1 MSDESNIIK
10 KEIVIN
16 ASIEKVFSALVD
28 SEQLTQWFLD
38 MAIFEPKVG
47 GRVSFRFLKKKD
59 KDHEVIDKVVSFI
72 PNKEL
77 SYTWNFT
84 TKPEYRKDTIVT
96 WKSEQIGN
104 DKTKLTLIHSGFTKD
119 DELQYDDHSKGWAWH
134 LKKLDN
140 FITTSQ

>member
-47 GRVSFRFLKKKD
+47 GRVSFRFLKEKRQR
-59 KDHEVIDKVVSFI
+59 
-72 PNKEL
+72 P
-77 SYTWNFT
+77 
-84 TKPEYRKDTIVT
+84 
-96 WKSEQIGN
+96 
-104 DKTKLTLIHSGFTKD
+104 
-119 DELQYDDHSKGWAWH
+119 
-134 LKKLDN
+134 
-140 FITTSQ
+140 